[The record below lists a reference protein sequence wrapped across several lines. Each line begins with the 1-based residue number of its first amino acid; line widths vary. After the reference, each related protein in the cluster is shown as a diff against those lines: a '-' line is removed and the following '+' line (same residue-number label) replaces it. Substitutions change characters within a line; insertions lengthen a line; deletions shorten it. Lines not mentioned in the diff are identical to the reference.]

1 MSDAI
6 ASHTPTQWYILRY
19 IKPDTIRLK
28 QPIAGTI
35 NQFNRTENT
44 SLELFAPTI
53 IRVVHREGKLIKVES
68 PLAYQYIFL
77 RGDIQPIR
85 KLCCLN
91 CGFSLVLNHGS
102 SEKYARL
109 TDEQMNMFRQIATAY
124 RNRLPFFAINDID
137 LQQGDK
143 VEILEGS
150 FPGLIGYYIP
160 KPKSASGNI
169 VLAVTQSLGTIIY
182 DVKAKYVRVLEFA
195 KNSKRSYDQIDAF
208 IPKLLKSLRDYA
220 AGTPLTCKSISE
232 LTIFCRRM
240 DQVKLDNPKL
250 EAKLMAILACAYII
264 LGDTEGY
271 QSATDRFE
279 RRKTAITSP
288 STLSLI
294 HLLKAVTTNS
304 PTLFAQG
311 LDLLTHSTPEEK
323 SKTLHLLH
331 EEYNYY
337 QSKFLWNKQ

>member
-169 VLAVTQSLGTIIY
+169 VRHSKPRHHNLRRKSQICPCARIRKKL
-182 DVKAKYVRVLEFA
+182 KAKLRPDRRLHPQTSEIA
-195 KNSKRSYDQIDAF
+195 PRLRRRHSPHLQINQRTHHLLPTHGSSQARQPQTRSKTHGNI
-208 IPKLLKSLRDYA
+208 SLR
-220 AGTPLTCKSISE
+220 L
-232 LTIFCRRM
+232 
-240 DQVKLDNPKL
+240 
-250 EAKLMAILACAYII
+250 
-264 LGDTEGY
+264 
-271 QSATDRFE
+271 
-279 RRKTAITSP
+279 
-288 STLSLI
+288 
-294 HLLKAVTTNS
+294 
-304 PTLFAQG
+304 
-311 LDLLTHSTPEEK
+311 
-323 SKTLHLLH
+323 
-331 EEYNYY
+331 YY
-337 QSKFLWNKQ
+337 TR